1 MTNGEKAWQPLEF
14 QTLTVIPAAEKSS
27 HVTFAAWD
35 QRFPWIATI
44 AYAIVVAFSAFQHV
58 MWRDEWIPITVARH
72 TASYE
77 AFFSEIRYLGRNG
90 FFSFVWLLN
99 DLGGLLLFKAALI
112 AISIFG
118 VFLFVRKSPFT
129 PLQKALFC
137 AGYYPLYEY
146 GTILRDYGAILT
158 LSIGIATLLAS
169 RQSKPL
175 LMGLAI
181 ALIAQTNAF
190 GVILG
195 TVFGFVF
202 LITLW
207 KRGLLSS
214 KIALSPEFIFG
225 ASVAFI
231 SLAYASA
238 GFAQSPEITRAVLG
252 QDLRTDSHFL
262 RLLESAPFPVRAWF
276 PIPLFGLWNS
286 QLLDPWPI
294 LQICIVLVLLVWIA
308 LTIRHSLLASV
319 TFWIGT
325 AAMGAV
331 LCHLPWTALRYHGPY
346 FILLLMA
353 WWFAE
358 QDTPADAALTDGHF
372 LNNWFIRGI
381 TSANARRLFLTTVLI
396 VHAIVGVT
404 FLVQERVAPFSG
416 SQQAANIIREKETPD
431 VLVVVDPDY
440 AAISLAG
447 CLERPVWIASRRE
460 LGAFTKVDKQR
471 RGTPLSPDELG
482 AAVSDRLTAE
492 NRDIVLVT
500 IYPVSM
506 PPEVGLPIG
515 ATKGITDENYFIYRI
530 RYRSSSAN

>member
-1 MTNGEKAWQPLEF
+1 V
-14 QTLTVIPAAEKSS
+14 TVFPAAEKSS
-27 HVTFAAWD
+27 RLTFRWRE

-44 AYAIVVAFSAFQHV
+44 AYAIAVTFSALQHV

-72 TASYE
+72 TAGYE
-77 AFFSEIRYLGRNG
+77 AFFSEICYLGRNG

-99 DLGGLLLFKAALI
+99 EVGGLLLFKSALI
-112 AISIFG
+112 TISIYG
-118 VFLFVRKSPFT
+118 VYLFVRRSPFT
-129 PLQKALFC
+129 TLQKALFC

-169 RQSKPL
+169 TQSKPL

-181 ALIAQTNAF
+181 GLIAQTNAF
-190 GVILG
+190 GVVLG
-195 TVFGFVF
+195 AVFGLVF
-202 LITLW
+202 IIDLW
-207 KRGLLSS
+207 KRGLLSTG
-214 KIALSPEFIFG
+214 IASTPEFIFG
-225 ASVAFI
+225 AGVAFI

-238 GFAQSPEITRAVLG
+238 GFVQSPEITRAVMG
-252 QDLRTDSHFL
+252 ADLRTDSHFL

-286 QLLDPWPI
+286 QLLDLWPI
-294 LQICIVLVLLVWIA
+294 LQTSIVLALLAWIA
-308 LTIRHSLLASV
+308 LVIRHSFLASV

-325 AAMGAV
+325 AAVGGV

-358 QDTPADAALTDGHF
+358 QDTPPDTASTHGRAFVNG
-372 LNNWFIRGI
+372 FIREI
-381 TSANARRLFLTTVLI
+381 TSAKARRLFLTTVLI

-404 FLVQERVAPFSG
+404 FFVQERVVPFSG
-416 SQQAANIIREKETPD
+416 SQQAANIIREKEPPD

-460 LGAFTKVDKQR
+460 FGAFTKVDKQR
-471 RGTPLSPDELG
+471 RGTPLSPEELG
-482 AAVSDRLTAE
+482 AAVSDRLMME
-492 NRDIVLVT
+492 NRDVVLVT

-506 PPEVGLPIG
+506 PPELGIPIG
-515 ATKGITDENYFIYRI
+515 MTKGITDENYFIYRM
-530 RYRSSSAN
+530 RYRRNSGD

>member
-1 MTNGEKAWQPLEF
+1 MVI
-14 QTLTVIPAAEKSS
+14 VIPAVERLS
-27 HVTFAAWD
+27 HLMFARRD
-35 QRFPWIATI
+35 QSFTWIATI
-44 AYAIVVAFSAFQHV
+44 AYAIAVAFSALKHV

-72 TASYE
+72 TANFDS
-77 AFFSEIRYLGRNG
+77 FFSEIRYLGRNG

-99 DLGGLLLFKAALI
+99 EIGGLLLFKTALV
-112 AISIFG
+112 AISIYG
-118 VFLFVRKSPFT
+118 VYLFVRKSPFT
-129 PLQKALFC
+129 TLQKALFC
-137 AGYYPLYEY
+137 GGYYPLYEY

-181 ALIAQTNAF
+181 GLIAQTNAF
-190 GVILG
+190 GVMLG
-195 TVFGFVF
+195 AVFGFVF
-202 LITLW
+202 LINLW

-214 KIALSPEFIFG
+214 KLALSPGFIFG

-231 SLAYASA
+231 SLVYASA
-238 GFAQSPEITRAVLG
+238 GFVQSPEITRAVMG
-252 QDLRTDSHFL
+252 RDLRTDSHFL

-294 LQICIVLVLLVWIA
+294 LQTCIVLVVLAWIA
-308 LTIRHSLLASV
+308 LTIRHSFLASI

-358 QDTPADAALTDGHF
+358 QDTPPDADSTDSLSQING
-372 LNNWFIRGI
+372 FIRGI
-381 TSANARRLFLTTVLI
+381 TSANARRLFLTTVLM

-404 FLVQERVAPFSG
+404 FFVQERVVPFSG
-416 SQQAANIIREKETPD
+416 SQQAANIIRDKEAPD

-460 LGAFTKVDKQR
+460 FGAFTKVDKQR
-471 RGTPLSPDELG
+471 RGSPLSPDELG
-482 AAVSDRLTAE
+482 AVVSDRLAAE

-500 IYPVSM
+500 IYPLSM
-506 PPEVGLPIG
+506 PPELGIPIG
-515 ATKGITDENYFIYRI
+515 VTKGITDENYFIYRI